1 MSSSITRHF
10 QVSDGRTLSYS
21 DTGSGGNGTWIH
33 CHGIPGSRHELN
45 HIVEDPNFKGL
56 RVIIPDRPGYGDS
69 TPHPDFC
76 FASHSDDLRQL
87 ADHLQLSRFALSG
100 FSGGGVFAMATAHD
114 LGNRISQLTIAAT
127 PAVPLMEDPF
137 KYASE
142 LTANAWQAALEKPEG
157 LALELQTLTASS
169 DALSSAMLN
178 AAGESEQRYL
188 LSAPVYQGFHT
199 SLHTAIMQGP
209 AEAANALARDTL
221 MIADQWPFCLAKL
234 NLPIVVTHGCKDRIV
249 HKEHQHA
256 LMTQL
261 PGAKSCLFDDCGHY
275 GALYHLWGKP
285 ETHNSM

>member
-1 MSSSITRHF
+1 MNELPVCHLSLA
-10 QVSDGRTLSYS
+10 DGRNLSYT
-21 DTGSGGNGTWIH
+21 DVGSGVNGTWIH

-45 HIVEDPNFKGL
+45 HIVEDPSFKGL

-87 ADHLQLSRFALSG
+87 ADHLQLSRFAVSG

-137 KYASE
+137 KYASK
-142 LTANAWQAALEKPEG
+142 LTANAWLTALENPQA
-157 LALELQTLTASS
+157 LASELQTLTTSS
-169 DALSSAMLN
+169 DALSAAMLN

-188 LSAPVYQGFHT
+188 LSAPICHSFYT
-199 SLHTAIMQGP
+199 SLHTAIMQG
-209 AEAANALARDTL
+209 AADAAKALARDTL
-221 MIADQWPFCLAKL
+221 MIAGRWPFPLEKL
-234 NLPIVVTHGCKDRIV
+234 KLPTMVTHGCKDRIV

-256 LMTQL
+256 LITQL
-261 PGAKSCLFDDCGHY
+261 PGAKSCLIDDCGHY
-275 GALYHLWGKP
+275 GVLHHLWGQ
-285 ETHNSM
+285 T